1 MKTLWLI
8 ALITWLVACAKP
20 AGGPLA
26 HTFDNTRIASV
37 ALDSKQ
43 AVTQAQQQYDLALS
57 QHGKADEAYRDAE
70 VEQEVAEYQAERA
83 VLVSQLVATRV
94 NDKVQP
100 TTDTAALARNTAE
113 AKVEFMR
120 ARREWLRKLENST
133 FYAVYATQAKL
144 ELERARV
151 AQTNNLASGGFDLTS
166 FEQQLEQRRG
176 AALTAAGETQ
186 KEQQAA
192 EAKLGAWNE
201 LERGFMQASGMKVP
215 SESDRAVIEW
225 KQATTAAAAPAEGA
239 PEVKNASTTPP
250 SGDHAAPAAPA
261 APGAPAAK
269 P

>member
-8 ALITWLVACAKP
+8 VLVTGLVACAKP

-57 QHGKADEAYRDAE
+57 QHGKANEAYRDAE
-70 VEQEVAEYQAERA
+70 VEQEVAEYQAGRA
-83 VLVSQLVATRV
+83 VLVSQLVATRM

-100 TTDTAALARNTAE
+100 TTDTAALARKTAE

-133 FYAVYATQAKL
+133 FYAVYAAQAKL

-151 AQTNNLASGGFDLTS
+151 AQTNNLAPAGFDLTS

-176 AALTAAGETQ
+176 AALFAAGETQ

-192 EAKLGAWNE
+192 EAKLGTWNE

-225 KQATTAAAAPAEGA
+225 KQATAAAATPAEGA
-239 PEVKNASTTPP
+239 PEVRNASTTPAA
-250 SGDHAAPAAPA
+250 GDTPAPANAGSP
-261 APGAPAAK
+261 AK

>member
-1 MKTLWLI
+1 MKALWLI
-8 ALITWLVACAKP
+8 VVVTWLAACAKP

-26 HTFDNTRIASV
+26 HTFDNTRIAAV

-43 AVTQAQQQYDLALS
+43 AVTQAQQQYDLALL

-70 VEQEVAEYQAERA
+70 VEQDVAEYQAQRA

-100 TTDTAALARNTAE
+100 TTDTAALARKTAE

-120 ARREWLRKLENST
+120 ARREWLRTLDNST
-133 FYAVYATQAKL
+133 FYAVYAAQAKL

-151 AQTNNLASGGFDLTS
+151 AQANNLAPAGFDLTS
-166 FEQQLEQRRG
+166 FEQQLEQRTG
-176 AALTAAGETQ
+176 AALSAAAETQ
-186 KEQQAA
+186 KEQQTA

-225 KQATTAAAAPAEGA
+225 KQATTSAAAPAEGT
-239 PEVKNASTTPP
+239 VNASTTPP
-250 SGDHAAPAAPA
+250 AGNNPASAGP
-261 APGAPAAK
+261 PAK

>member
-8 ALITWLVACAKP
+8 AVVTGLVACAKP

-57 QHGKADEAYRDAE
+57 QHGKADEAYRDAA
-70 VEQEVAEYQAERA
+70 VEEDVAEYQAEHA

-100 TTDTAALARNTAE
+100 TTGTAALARKTAE

-120 ARREWLRKLENST
+120 ARREWLRRLESST
-133 FYAVYATQAKL
+133 FYAVYAAQAKL

-151 AQTNNLASGGFDLTS
+151 AQTNNLAPAGFDLS
-166 FEQQLEQRRG
+166 GFEQQLEQRTG
-176 AALTAAGETQ
+176 AALTAAAATQ
-186 KEQQAA
+186 KEQQTA
-192 EAKLGAWNE
+192 EAKLSAWNE

-215 SESDRAVIEW
+215 SESDRAIIDW
-225 KQATTAAAAPAEGA
+225 KQATTMAAAPSEGA
-239 PEVKNASTTPP
+239 VNASTTLPA
-250 SGDHAAPAAPA
+250 GDTSAPANASP
-261 APGAPAAK
+261 PAK